1 MYRLIFL
8 NGKFKGKRLTIQQ
21 GAILIGRDPE
31 CQIDLDDDDEVSR
44 HHALIESR
52 GGSPIIRDLGA
63 TNTVQV
69 NQQPVKEHRLR
80 SGDRIEV
87 GRTIIEYQSG
97 TSTAPPRH
105 RRRFSKMQATSFG
118 AIGLIVLLQ
127 IVFVILFPLWQKK
140 ETVPVDVSQP
150 RHPKPVETSVVE
162 VAVAPTSTPVVAV
175 TETSEIVTAIAAVD
189 PVVLPDA
196 IELPEVQPLVT
207 STVDEATAELP
218 PALPAPA
225 MESSPQVKE
234 VMELR
239 SEIEDLRKKVESITV
254 PPPPPERE
262 EVDVRAPPSDPLLDK
277 AREMLV
283 EAQKEINGMNYFQAD
298 NILDR
303 IQMMSPEFVPAWRE
317 RAALFEKRGMLKQA
331 GEQWQKVM
339 TLTSGTP
346 LYEQA
351 AAERQR
357 IARTELTQKTVSGP
371 VRSRIANPS
380 QRLERRIRILSVE
393 RERFQANEE
402 YDEMRLIRITLRPRN
417 NEREIDADD
426 VDVVVA
432 FYDRVVGT
440 PRIVPTRALVPTDG
454 LRITG
459 EWGDGEARSIS
470 AAYILKKGYRAEE
483 ESTIGEKRDY
493 EGYRV
498 MVYYRGVLQ
507 DQNAMPSKLLELEPP
522 PPPES
527 SP

>member
-52 GGSPIIRDLGA
+52 GGSPVVRDLGA
-63 TNTVQV
+63 TNPVQV
-69 NQQPVKEHRLR
+69 NQQPVKEHRLK

-87 GRTIIEYQSG
+87 GRTIIEYQAG
-97 TSTAPPRH
+97 TSTVPPRH

-127 IVFVILFPLWQKK
+127 VVFVVLFPLWQKK
-140 ETVPVDVSQP
+140 ETVPVDLSQP
-150 RHPKPVETSVVE
+150 RAPRPSETSVVE
-162 VAVAPTSTPVVAV
+162 VAVAPTSTPVAVAAST
-175 TETSEIVTAIAAVD
+175 TETVMAAAD

-196 IELPEVQPLVT
+196 IALPDLQPVVT
-207 STVDEATAELP
+207 TAIDEATADLP

-225 MESSPQVKE
+225 MEPSPQVME

-239 SEIEDLRKKVESITV
+239 SEIEDLRKKVESIAA
-254 PPPPPERE
+254 PPAPPERE
-262 EVDVRAPPSDPLLDK
+262 EVDVRDPPVDPLLEK

-283 EAQKEINGMNYFQAD
+283 EAQREINDMNYFQAD

-303 IQMMSPEFVPAWRE
+303 IQMMSPAFVPAWRE

-380 QRLERRIRILSVE
+380 QRLERRIRIVSIE

-402 YDEMRLIRITLRPRN
+402 YDEMRLVRITLRPRN
-417 NEREIDADD
+417 NEREIDADE
-426 VDVVVA
+426 VDVVAV

-470 AAYILKKGYRAEE
+470 AAYILKKGYRDEE
-483 ESTIGEKRDY
+483 ESSIGEKRDY

-507 DQNAMPSKLLELEPP
+507 DQNAMPAKLLELEPP
-522 PPPES
+522 PLPDT

>member
-52 GGSPIIRDLGA
+52 GGSPVVRDLGA
-63 TNTVQV
+63 TNPVQV
-69 NQQPVKEHRLR
+69 NQQPVKEHRLK

-87 GRTIIEYQSG
+87 GRTIIEYQTG
-97 TSTAPPRH
+97 TATAPPRH

-127 IVFVILFPLWQKK
+127 VVFVVLFPLWQKK

-150 RHPKPVETSVVE
+150 RVPRPAETSVVE
-162 VAVAPTSTPVVAV
+162 VAVASTTNPVASLMDTTEAAV
-175 TETSEIVTAIAAVD
+175 VTAD

-196 IELPEVQPLVT
+196 IELPNQLSVST
-207 STVDEATAELP
+207 STTAETVEELP

-225 MESSPQVKE
+225 LEPSPQVKE

-239 SEIEDLRKKVESITV
+239 SEIEDLRKKVESIAV

-262 EVDVRAPPSDPLLDK
+262 EVDERAPPTDPLMDK

-283 EAQKEINGMNYFQAD
+283 EAQKEITGMNYFQAD

-303 IQMMSPEFVPAWRE
+303 IQMMSPTFVPAWRE

-380 QRLERRIRILSVE
+380 QRLERRIRIMSIE

-417 NEREIDADD
+417 NEREIDPDEL
-426 VDVVVA
+426 DVVA
-432 FYDRVVGT
+432 TFYDRVVGT
-440 PRIVPTRALVPTDG
+440 TRIVPTRALVPTDG

-507 DQNAMPSKLLELEPP
+507 DQSAMPSKLLEMEPP
-522 PPPES
+522 PLPDA